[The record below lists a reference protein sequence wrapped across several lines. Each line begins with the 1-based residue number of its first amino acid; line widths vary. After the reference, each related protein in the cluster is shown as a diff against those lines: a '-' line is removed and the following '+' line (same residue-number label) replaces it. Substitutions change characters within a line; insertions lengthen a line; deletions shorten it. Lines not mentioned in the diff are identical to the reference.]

1 MMTLANKITLTRA
14 ALSILMFIFILLP
27 FAWSRFTAT
36 LIFILAASTD
46 WVDGKIARETNTVT
60 PFGAIVDPF
69 VDKILVA
76 AALFAFVGIK
86 ELDVPIWAVFFIL
99 LRELMISTL
108 RVIAALEGKVMA
120 AERWGKFKTVI
131 QMVAVGTIFFVLD
144 VYHMAHL
151 LGGAGQKVCW
161 IIFVTLCKAPYAMT
175 AIAAVI
181 TWVSAISY
189 LRNNWEL
196 LRKSW
201 SLPYAK
207 TH

>member
-14 ALSILMFIFILLP
+14 ALSTVMFIFILLP
-27 FAWSRFTAT
+27 FAWARFTAT
-36 LIFILAASTD
+36 LIFIVAASTD
-46 WVDGKIARETNTVT
+46 WVDGKIARETNTIT

-76 AALFAFVGIK
+76 AALFAFVGIR

-144 VYHMAHL
+144 LYHLSHILKGNA
-151 LGGAGQKVCW
+151 QTVCQ
-161 IIFVTLCKAPYAMT
+161 IIFNTLRQIPYAIT
-175 AIAAVI
+175 AIAAII

-201 SLPYAK
+201 SLPCK
-207 TH
+207 K